1 MRRKI
6 LIIGGAGYIGSILT
20 EYLLN
25 KGFSKEYG
33 ARPIKRMIEKE
44 IGTLIAERI
53 LKKELKDN
61 SEISVLF
68 KNNSI
73 TISNKVIRH

>member
-1 MRRKI
+1 
-6 LIIGGAGYIGSILT
+6 
-20 EYLLN
+20 
-25 KGFSKEYG
+25 
-33 ARPIKRMIEKE
+33 MIEKE

-61 SEISVLF
+61 SKISVVF

-73 TISNKVIRH
+73 SISNKVTHH